1 MHGNTIKAPSGLKTR
16 SFDSIRVILTWTCLF
31 LLELV
36 DSIRVMHGNTIKAP
50 SRLMMYALPYYHPQD
65 LSLFSHL
72 VVFKLMYSLD
82 VFYGYRLN
90 WGHSL
95 MSTSKKE
102 ATLEVFIWKWPG
114 RMWQNVL
121 EAHGLLLSMT
131 WVHATTLTVI
141 LGLMLLNLLSL
152 HLLLQRDCVR
162 EGLNQLHLCL
172 PHSQFRE
179 KGFLH
184 CLLDH
189 KY

>member
-1 MHGNTIKAPSGLKTR
+1 VSVPKFTGTELIIITLAVVCPFLWCMCFLIIIHKIS
-16 SFDSIRVILTWTCLF
+16 LF
-31 LLELV
+31 LHFV
-36 DSIRVMHGNTIKAP
+36 I
-50 SRLMMYALPYYHPQD
+50 
-65 LSLFSHL
+65 
-72 VVFKLMYSLD
+72 FKLMYSLD

-141 LGLMLLNLLSL
+141 LDLMLLNLLSL

-184 CLLDH
+184 CPLDH
-189 KY
+189 KC